1 MADPAP
7 ATPVAPAMP
16 PKPKPPTSAPA
27 TPKRYEANIFCSP
40 REIPP
45 IFAQGVIK
53 LEGIIGRPI
62 WTIVQRGPADSH
74 SEINDDLVDS
84 LVACSA
90 ELKGKKIAV
99 LLDSPG
105 GYAKSAFLIART
117 LRTFCGGFTVIVPDR
132 AKSAATLL
140 AIGSEEIILSQHGEL
155 GPLDAQIF
163 ETEREA
169 PMSALDEVQALE
181 RLHTF
186 WLESVDRAMVML
198 VGRTG
203 KKVETLLPM
212 VLESVGNM
220 MRPLLEGIDVV
231 HYTQMSRSLKVGE
244 EYAKRLLSRVSTDPE
259 KTARTL
265 VHGYPDHAFSID
277 LLEAKSLGLKVKA
290 ATEEQE
296 AIFDEIRPSL
306 RKLTSIGFIKEVGA
320 KP

>member
-7 ATPVAPAMP
+7 AMPATPA
-16 PKPKPPTSAPA
+16 KPKPPATAPA
-27 TPKRYEANIFCSP
+27 TPKHYEANIFCSS
-40 REIPP
+40 REVPTV
-45 IFAQGVIK
+45 FAEGV
-53 LEGIIGRPI
+53 LRLQEIIGKPI
-62 WTIVQRGPADSH
+62 WAIIQRGPSDSH
-74 SEINDDLVDS
+74 SEINDDLVDAVIAS
-84 LVACSA
+84 SA
-90 ELKGKKIAV
+90 DLKGKKIAV

-105 GYAKSAFLIART
+105 GYAKSAFLVART

-140 AIGSEEIILSQHGEL
+140 AIGSEEIVLSQHGEL

-244 EYAKRLLSRVSTDPE
+244 EYAKRLLSKNSSEPE
-259 KTARTL
+259 KTARNL

-277 LLEAKSLGLKVKA
+277 LPEAKSLGLKVKA
-290 ATEEQE
+290 ATAEQE
-296 AIFDEIRPSL
+296 SIFDDIRPCL
-306 RKLTSIGFIKEVGA
+306 RKLTCIGFIQQTGA

>member
-1 MADPAP
+1 MADSVPAP
-7 ATPVAPAMP
+7 AIPATPA
-16 PKPKPPTSAPA
+16 KPKPPATAAA
-27 TPKRYEANIFCSP
+27 TPKRYEANIFCSS
-40 REIPP
+40 REVPAV
-45 IFAQGVIK
+45 FAEGVLK
-53 LEGIIGRPI
+53 LQEMIGKPV
-62 WTIVQRGPADSH
+62 WTIIQRGPSDSH
-74 SEINDDLVDS
+74 SEINDDLVDALIAS
-84 LVACSA
+84 SA

-105 GYAKSAFLIART
+105 GYAKSAFLVART
-117 LRTFCGGFTVIVPDR
+117 LRTFCGGFTVIIPDR

-140 AIGSEEIILSQHGEL
+140 AVGSEEIVLSQHGEL

-163 ETEREA
+163 ETERET

-244 EYAKRLLSRVSTDPE
+244 EYAKRLLSRVSADPE
-259 KTARTL
+259 KTARNL
-265 VHGYPDHAFSID
+265 VHGYPDHGFSID
-277 LLEAKSLGLKVKA
+277 LSEAKSLGLRVKA
-290 ATEEQE
+290 ATTEQE
-296 AIFDEIRPSL
+296 TIFDDIRPYL
-306 RKLTSIGFIKEVGA
+306 RKLTCIGFIQQSGA
-320 KP
+320 KS